1 MGMFKRLF
9 VYAALIFVLAC
20 TTKQIPGTD
29 LKDTESN
36 RALLEMLDDYRRAVE
51 DKNVE
56 GIVRLL
62 DESFS
67 DDGGTADMSDDMEY
81 ANARQ
86 KLEERFSRANNIRLQ
101 MNFRKMER
109 SKSQPDVYL
118 VSYNYRL
125 SFSMGDKNM
134 QDSDVKQM
142 HVRKN
147 KDGSW
152 RILSGI

>member
-1 MGMFKRLF
+1 MFKRFFL
-9 VYAALIFVLAC
+9 YAALVFVLAC
-20 TTKQIPGTD
+20 TTKKIPGTD

-36 RALLEMLDDYRRAVE
+36 RALLEMLDEYRRAVE

-62 DESFS
+62 DEAFA
-67 DDGGTADMSDDMEY
+67 DDGGTADMSDDMDY

-86 KLEERFSRANNIRLQ
+86 KLEERFSRVDNIRLQ
-101 MNFRKMER
+101 MSFRKLER
-109 SKSQPDVYL
+109 SKQRPDVYL
-118 VSYNYRL
+118 VAYSYML
-125 SFSMGDKNM
+125 SFSMGDKNK

-142 HVRKN
+142 HVRKT

-152 RILSGI
+152 FILSGI